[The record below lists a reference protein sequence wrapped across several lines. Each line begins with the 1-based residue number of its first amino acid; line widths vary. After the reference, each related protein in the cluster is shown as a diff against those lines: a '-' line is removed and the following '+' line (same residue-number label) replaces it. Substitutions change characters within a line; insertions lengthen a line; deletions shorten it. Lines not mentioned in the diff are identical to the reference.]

1 MKFLQNINSYIQQIR
16 DILGDEQK
24 KLPLLLSQFFLISFF
39 EILGIGIIVPFI
51 NVVVNPGAEIHFF
64 KWISP
69 FIKIE
74 DRMDQVFI
82 FGILLLLVFIIKN
95 VWTVFINR
103 NISKFSENQ
112 QVRLRNKLMHTY
124 QRLPYLVYTQ
134 RNSAEYLQ
142 SVTQHVGRFTAAV
155 RVLLRL
161 LAEGITFAAVL
172 LFLAYQHTIA
182 LILLLF
188 LLGGFALF
196 YFLKFR
202 VALLKIGKVQTVTG
216 ESVLKA
222 VSESM
227 DGFKEICI
235 LGAEDSFYNT
245 VAQSG
250 KKNAEAN
257 VSMETIR
264 ILPRYVLESIL
275 IAFVVLLS
283 FIILNCGYTS
293 TQFISILGAFGV
305 ATLRLIP
312 SSNTIISGVA
322 QLQVYRYPV
331 KRLWD
336 DLQAIPDS
344 TPPVKITEELSKDIQ
359 INKHS
364 FQLLDLQNVS
374 FRYPGIREF
383 ILQGVNL
390 KIQKGE
396 TLGLIGTS
404 GVGKTTFIDLLMG
417 LFKPEEGEIFLDNEP
432 LSGEVLHKW
441 RSQIAYIPQQ
451 IFIIDD
457 SLKRNVAL
465 GVPDEEIDMKKV
477 ELALRQS
484 QLFSLLEQLPQGVE
498 TLLGERGIRLS
509 GGQRQRVALARAF
522 YHDRSVLIMDEA
534 TSALDNETEKEIVS
548 EIQLLKGK
556 KTLIVI
562 AHRLSTIEHCDRIL
576 RLERGRFLEENA
588 PDNKIINV

>member
-1 MKFLQNINSYIQQIR
+1 M
-16 DILGDEQK
+16 
-24 KLPLLLSQFFLISFF
+24 
-39 EILGIGIIVPFI
+39 PFI
-51 NVVVNPGAEIHFF
+51 NAVVNPGTEIHFF

-74 DRMDQVFI
+74 DRMDQVFV

-95 VWTVFINR
+95 VWAVFINR
-103 NISKFSENQ
+103 NISRFSENQ
-112 QVRLRNKLMHTY
+112 QVRLRSKLMHTY

-142 SVTQHVGRFTAAV
+142 SVTQHVGRFAATV

-161 LAEGITFAAVL
+161 LAEGITFVAVL
-172 LFLAYQHTIA
+172 LFLAYQHTFA
-182 LILLLF
+182 LILLLV

-202 VALLKIGKVQTVTG
+202 VALLDIGKTQTVTG

-227 DGFKEICI
+227 DGFKEISI

-250 KKNAEAN
+250 KENAEAN

-264 ILPRYVLESIL
+264 MLLRYVLESIV
-275 IAFVVLLS
+275 IAFVVSLS
-283 FIILNCGYTS
+283 FIVLSCGYTS

-312 SSNTIISGVA
+312 SSNTIISGFA
-322 QLQVYRYPV
+322 QLQVYHHPV
-331 KRLWD
+331 KRLWE
-336 DLQAIPDS
+336 DLQTIPGS
-344 TPPVKITEELSKDIQ
+344 TAAVKITKELSKDIQ
-359 INKHS
+359 IKKHS

-374 FRYPGIREF
+374 FRYPDIREF
-383 ILQGVNL
+383 ILRGVDL
-390 KIQKGE
+390 KVHKGE
-396 TLGLIGTS
+396 SLGLIGTS

-417 LFKPEEGEIFLDNEP
+417 LLEPEEGKILLDSE
-432 LSGEVLHKW
+432 LLTGKVLHQW

-457 SLKRNVAL
+457 SLKKNVAL

-484 QLFSLLEQLPQGVE
+484 QLFSLLGQLPQGVE

-522 YHDRSVLIMDEA
+522 YHDRDVLIMDEA
-534 TSALDNETEKEIVS
+534 TSALDNETEREIVS
-548 EIQLLKGK
+548 EIQLLKGE

-576 RLERGRFLEENA
+576 RLEQGSFIEENA
-588 PDNKIINV
+588 PDNQIINA